1 MRTNNKS
8 LKYNILCAILTGL
21 VLCGCMSSSKST
33 STAVTKSDKQILPD
47 PAKVK
52 TGNTFSFGRYE
63 QDNDPENGAEPIEWQ
78 VLAIKDGKALAIS
91 RYALDAKPFND
102 SYINV
107 TWKRST
113 VRKWLNGEFY
123 NSAFNSSEKAVITNI
138 KNSNLS
144 NRFSGSRGGF
154 STNDRIFLLSFDEA
168 NQYFSDDISRQCEAT
183 AYTKAK
189 GAYVSSQGNS
199 WWWLRSPGR
208 KGSDSAVVLDIGYVS
223 GVGYAVNDGANVL
236 RPAFWLNL

>member
-138 KNSNLS
+138 QNSNLS
-144 NRFSGSRGGF
+144 NRFS
-154 STNDRIFLLSFDEA
+154 
-168 NQYFSDDISRQCEAT
+168 
-183 AYTKAK
+183 
-189 GAYVSSQGNS
+189 
-199 WWWLRSPGR
+199 
-208 KGSDSAVVLDIGYVS
+208 
-223 GVGYAVNDGANVL
+223 
-236 RPAFWLNL
+236 